1 MRQRHTTQGSIFW
14 FRPEHEIGDYLAKI
28 DEWLNGTPSLLDWVE
43 KDLKSSQSR
52 GRPGM
57 SCDQV
62 LRAALVLQYR
72 QCSYREL
79 EFLMRDSLS
88 FQHFCRIDPFKAPGK
103 STLAANIAAIR
114 PATWRKMN
122 RCFIQD
128 MKVRGFETGERMRV
142 DSTVAETHMLFPTD
156 SKLLYDGLR
165 MMVRTLKRLKGIVSI
180 NYANHS
186 RRAKRHWFA
195 AAMAKTDEQRY
206 PHYRSLLQ
214 DVEETRLVLIAA
226 LETLKKQ
233 GDSATDIGAVDAL
246 LELVARVMS
255 QATKRI
261 VLGESVP
268 ADEKVVSLHESHT
281 DIILK
286 GGRDVQF
293 GHKLNLCTGTSGLV
307 TDITI
312 ERGNPADQSRLLP
325 MLGRHRHL
333 FGAVPEAV
341 ATDGGYATND
351 NYHGAKS
358 MGVITVAFDKMAR
371 LNVEDQISNNWLY
384 RELRR
389 FRAGIEANI
398 SYLKRCFRLARILWK
413 GWRNFQ
419 SSVYLSVF
427 THNLI
432 VWARSG

>member
-14 FRPEHEIGDYLAKI
+14 FRPEHEIGGYLAQI
-28 DEWLNGTPSLLDWVE
+28 GDWLDCTPALLAWVD
-43 KDLKSSQSR
+43 KDLESGQGR

-79 EFLMRDSLS
+79 EFLLRDSLS
-88 FQHFCRIDPFKAPGK
+88 FQHFCRIDPFRAPGK

-122 RCFIQD
+122 RCFIRD
-128 MKVRGFETGERMRV
+128 MRARGFETGERLRI
-142 DSTVAETHMLFPTD
+142 DSTVAETHILFPTD

-165 MMVRTLKRLKGIVSI
+165 MMIRILKRLKGVVNISYV
-180 NYANHS
+180 NHG
-186 RRAKRHWFA
+186 RRAKKRWFA
-195 AAMAKTDEQRY
+195 ATMAKTDEQRY

-214 DVEETRLVLIAA
+214 DAEETRLALMEA

-233 GDSATDIGAVDAL
+233 GDHAADIDAAEAL
-246 LELVARVMS
+246 LELVAKVMS
-255 QATKRI
+255 QATRRI

-268 ADEKVVSLHESHT
+268 AEEKIVSLHESHT

-312 ERGNPADQSRLLP
+312 ERGNPSDQSRLLA
-325 MLGRHRHL
+325 MLSRHRHL
-333 FGAVPEAV
+333 FGTVPGAV
-341 ATDGGYATND
+341 AADGGYATTD
-351 NYHGAKS
+351 NYNGAKS
-358 MGVITVAFDKMAR
+358 LGVDTVAFDKKAR
-371 LNVEDQISNNWLY
+371 LNVEESISDNWLY

-389 FRAGIEANI
+389 FRAGIEASI
-398 SYLKRCFRLARILWK
+398 SYLKRCFGLARILWK

-419 SSVYLSVF
+419 SSVYLAVF

-432 VWARSG
+432 LWARSG